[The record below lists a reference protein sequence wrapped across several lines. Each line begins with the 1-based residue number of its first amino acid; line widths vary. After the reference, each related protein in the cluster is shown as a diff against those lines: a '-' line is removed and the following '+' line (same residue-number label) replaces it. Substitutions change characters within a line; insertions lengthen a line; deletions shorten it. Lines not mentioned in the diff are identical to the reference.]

1 MGDFGPCEVPAPTLQ
16 RADPAGR
23 TVTGR
28 EERFLVHRRLV
39 CCSFVLFATLAPAPQ
54 ASAQGFDV
62 TFFLGQA
69 YPVYDEHL
77 TLRPS
82 VPSIPGVDVTVAGD
96 PEIRADGGLVLGGAV
111 AFELGILALE
121 GRVDATDVGFDLT
134 GARYDLRANQG
145 PLAGL
150 TGSVTIGD
158 GRFDANRLYLLSGN
172 LRLRTPGPIGLVA
185 SGGLS
190 VLPDITISGSA
201 PVFLEVGGIPVVPG
215 LAPRLQLR
223 TVSGESA
230 RRIGVN
236 GGAGLRIG
244 GSRVALLAEVRAFYF
259 REVELRFGVEDAPD
273 FVSALLE
280 SAGPVRFEPII
291 VNAQAGL
298 VFKF

>member
-1 MGDFGPCEVPAPTLQ
+1 
-16 RADPAGR
+16 
-23 TVTGR
+23 
-28 EERFLVHRRLV
+28 VHRPIV
-39 CCSFVLFATLAPAPQ
+39 FCSIVLIVALAMAQ
-54 ASAQGFDV
+54 RASAQGIDV

-69 YPVYDEHL
+69 YPVYDERL

-82 VPSIPGVDVTVAGD
+82 VPSIPGVDVSVAGT
-96 PEIRADGGLVLGGAV
+96 PEIRADGGLVLGGAI
-111 AFELGILALE
+111 AFEVGLLALE
-121 GRVDATDVGFDLT
+121 GRVDATDVGFELT
-134 GARYDLRANQG
+134 GARYDLRAVQG
-145 PLAGL
+145 QLAGL
-150 TGSVTIGD
+150 TGSVTVGD
-158 GRFDANRLYLLSGN
+158 GRFDAERLYLISGN

-223 TVSGESA
+223 TVSGESE

-244 GSRVALLAEVRAFYF
+244 GSRVALLAEVRVFYF